1 MSVGSFIYVGAG
13 FPASVCIW
21 CMFHQSMA
29 FSDWYLV
36 DLVGMAQQQLSFL
49 LSGFSVWLQMRSNRA
64 NCQALWLEPKYANYI
79 HVWNQPMHANIE
91 KHATKWPTGPS
102 TVSCLITVAMQRK
115 LQLHLNW
122 SKGTGM
128 MSGLQRDICILHR
141 GCEQRYEIHPK
152 GPNHTWMVRGM
163 VDNGEHPHGKNVRHP
178 EEVQSCHPGC
188 LWKFHEG
195 CCATRGPKFSMQSCH
210 HSKRVSDFPHVFF
223 VQFIQRWIRWSEW
236 IWQHMCFLVP
246 KQDDNCHYWILFGR
260 YISMIFLQGINDTAS
275 TMGW

>member
-1 MSVGSFIYVGAG
+1 MSVGSFIYVGAV

-29 FSDWYLV
+29 FSDWYTV
-36 DLVGMAQQQLSFL
+36 DLVGIAQQQLSFL

-79 HVWNQPMHANIE
+79 HVWNQPMHTNIE

-128 MSGLQRDICILHR
+128 MSGLQRDICIIHR
-141 GCEQRYEIHPK
+141 GCEIHPK

-210 HSKRVSDFPHVFF
+210 HSKRVSDFPHVFLCSSF
-223 VQFIQRWIRWSEW
+223 KDGSVDLSE
-236 IWQHMCFLVP
+236 
-246 KQDDNCHYWILFGR
+246 FGN
-260 YISMIFLQGINDTAS
+260 ICVFWCQNKTTTVIIGSCLEDIFQWYSSRVSTTQLQPWVDKF
-275 TMGW
+275 